1 MIKFQSFYLQLT
13 LLSAFIAFSIG
24 TIKAQEVFEDVY
36 YEPAPINYQG
46 LDNSNTQAFASKA
59 FDYIKN
65 LHNRNAQEL
74 FDSILIMDKNNVL
87 GTYGLAYC
95 KFADGD
101 YENSIEILDPLINV
115 NLQNAAL
122 YSQRAR
128 NYMVLENLEKAI
140 ADFQK
145 AAELGTN
152 ENDLLSLSECFFY
165 SGDFNA
171 SVAEADS
178 FIKKQTQKPIGYF
191 VKGMAKS
198 GLKDYADAIEEF
210 NKVIEINPKNS
221 VAYYHISRNNM
232 LMQDFNKALKN
243 INKAIKLDAEN
254 AEAFEL
260 RAEIKYNTND
270 YSNAI
275 FDCNHLIEIDEASE
289 NTYLTRAKSYIKLG
303 LKKEACADL
312 TKAKQ
317 LGSKDVE
324 DLMVK
329 HCK

>member
-1 MIKFQSFYLQLT
+1 
-13 LLSAFIAFSIG
+13 
-24 TIKAQEVFEDVY
+24 
-36 YEPAPINYQG
+36 
-46 LDNSNTQAFASKA
+46 
-59 FDYIKN
+59 
-65 LHNRNAQEL
+65 
-74 FDSILIMDKNNVL
+74 
-87 GTYGLAYC
+87 
-95 KFADGD
+95 
-101 YENSIEILDPLINV
+101 
-115 NLQNAAL
+115 
-122 YSQRAR
+122 
-128 NYMVLENLEKAI
+128 
-140 ADFQK
+140 
-145 AAELGTN
+145 
-152 ENDLLSLSECFFY
+152 
-165 SGDFNA
+165 
-171 SVAEADS
+171 
-178 FIKKQTQKPIGYF
+178 
-191 VKGMAKS
+191 
-198 GLKDYADAIEEF
+198 
-210 NKVIEINPKNS
+210 
-221 VAYYHISRNNM
+221 M